1 MLLVITFIDID
12 HQIIPDILSVTGIP
26 LFFLLGFLVPFI
38 TWKDA
43 LIGILAGGG
52 LLYAVAFGYQ
62 MLTGRDGMGGGDIKL
77 LAMIGAMIGW
87 QGILFTVFVSSLSGT
102 VIGLLLALPAGRS
115 MKSRLPFGPFLAA
128 GAIAYLFCGP
138 ALIRWYI
145 GFCQHHRLKGQAGGY
160 EDVCHYF
167 RYSRQS
173 GCVRGRAARYRN
185 PVDHRDFQLWATTSA
200 TGRNPKPLFN
210 AWRPSTFH
218 RYWATTNWRSPTP
231 LNWTGSTRWP
241 ANPCAK
247 PVAMLSEGSID
258 LIQHFPYCPRS

>member
-1 MLLVITFIDID
+1 MPVLLQLEIFAFIFGACIGSFLNVCIYRIPEGKSVIHPPSACPQCGYRIRFYDNIPIVSYILLRGRCRRCKVHIPVRYPLVELITGLAALAVFLKYGPTLAAGIYFLFIAVLLVITFIDID
-12 HQIIPDILSVTGIP
+12 HQIIPDILSLTGIP

-62 MLTGRDGMGGGDIKL
+62 LLTGRDGMGGGDIKL

-145 GFCQHHRLKGQAGGY
+145 WFA
-160 EDVCHYF
+160 
-167 RYSRQS
+167 S
-173 GCVRGRAARYRN
+173 
-185 PVDHRDFQLWATTSA
+185 TT
-200 TGRNPKPLFN
+200 G
-210 AWRPSTFH
+210 
-218 RYWATTNWRSPTP
+218 
-231 LNWTGSTRWP
+231 
-241 ANPCAK
+241 
-247 PVAMLSEGSID
+247 
-258 LIQHFPYCPRS
+258 

>member
-1 MLLVITFIDID
+1 MPVFLQLGIFAFIFGACIGSFLNVCIYRIPEGKSIVHPPSACPQCGYRIRFYDNIPIVSYILLRGRCRRCKVHIPVRYPLVELVTGIAALAVFLKYGPTLAAGIYFLFIAVLLVITFIDID

-62 MLTGRDGMGGGDIKL
+62 LLTGRDGMGGGDIKL

-102 VIGLLLALPAGRS
+102 IVGLLLALPSGRS

-145 GFCQHHRLKGQAGGY
+145 GFA
-160 EDVCHYF
+160 
-167 RYSRQS
+167 
-173 GCVRGRAARYRN
+173 
-185 PVDHRDFQLWATTSA
+185 SA
-200 TGRNPKPLFN
+200 TG
-210 AWRPSTFH
+210 
-218 RYWATTNWRSPTP
+218 
-231 LNWTGSTRWP
+231 
-241 ANPCAK
+241 
-247 PVAMLSEGSID
+247 
-258 LIQHFPYCPRS
+258 

>member
-1 MLLVITFIDID
+1 MPIFLQLEIFAFVFGACIGSFLNVCIYRIPEGKSIIHPPSACPQCGYRIRFYDNIPIVSYILLRGRCRRCKVHIPVRYPLVELVTGIAALAVFLKYGPTLAAGIYFLFIAVLLVITFIDID

-62 MLTGRDGMGGGDIKL
+62 LLTGRDGMGGGDIKL

-87 QGILFTVFVSSLSGT
+87 QGILFTVFISSLSGT

-145 GFCQHHRLKGQAGGY
+145 SFA
-160 EDVCHYF
+160 
-167 RYSRQS
+167 S
-173 GCVRGRAARYRN
+173 
-185 PVDHRDFQLWATTSA
+185 TT
-200 TGRNPKPLFN
+200 G
-210 AWRPSTFH
+210 
-218 RYWATTNWRSPTP
+218 
-231 LNWTGSTRWP
+231 
-241 ANPCAK
+241 
-247 PVAMLSEGSID
+247 
-258 LIQHFPYCPRS
+258 

>member
-1 MLLVITFIDID
+1 MPVFLQLEIFAFIFGACIGSFLNVCIYRIPEGKSIIHPPSACPQCGYRIRFYDNIPIVSYILLRGRCRRCKVHIPVRYPLVELITGLAALAVFLKYGPTLAAGIYFLFIAVLLVITFIDID
-12 HQIIPDILSVTGIP
+12 HQIIPDILSVSGIP
-26 LFFLLGFLVPFI
+26 LFFLLGFLIPFI

-62 MLTGRDGMGGGDIKL
+62 LLTGRDGMGGGDIKL

-138 ALIRWYI
+138 ELIRWYI
-145 GFCQHHRLKGQAGGY
+145 GFA
-160 EDVCHYF
+160 
-167 RYSRQS
+167 
-173 GCVRGRAARYRN
+173 
-185 PVDHRDFQLWATTSA
+185 SA
-200 TGRNPKPLFN
+200 TG
-210 AWRPSTFH
+210 
-218 RYWATTNWRSPTP
+218 
-231 LNWTGSTRWP
+231 
-241 ANPCAK
+241 
-247 PVAMLSEGSID
+247 
-258 LIQHFPYCPRS
+258 

>member
-1 MLLVITFIDID
+1 MRMPVLLQLEIFAFIFGACIGSFLNVCIYRIPEGKSVIHPPSACPQCGYRIRFYDNIPIVSYILLRGRCRRCKVHIPVRYPLVELITGLAALAVFLKYGPTLAAGIYFLFIAVLLVITFIDID
-12 HQIIPDILSVTGIP
+12 HQIIPDILSLTGIP

-62 MLTGRDGMGGGDIKL
+62 LLTGRDGMGGGDIKL

-145 GFCQHHRLKGQAGGY
+145 WFA
-160 EDVCHYF
+160 
-167 RYSRQS
+167 S
-173 GCVRGRAARYRN
+173 
-185 PVDHRDFQLWATTSA
+185 TT
-200 TGRNPKPLFN
+200 G
-210 AWRPSTFH
+210 
-218 RYWATTNWRSPTP
+218 
-231 LNWTGSTRWP
+231 
-241 ANPCAK
+241 
-247 PVAMLSEGSID
+247 
-258 LIQHFPYCPRS
+258 

>member
-1 MLLVITFIDID
+1 MPLFLQLEIFVFIFGACIGSFLNVCIYRIPEGKSIIHPPSACPQCGYRIRFYDNIPIVSYILLRGRCRRCQIHIPIRYPLVELITGLAALSVFLKYGPTPAAGIYFLFIAVLLVITFIDID

-62 MLTGRDGMGGGDIKL
+62 LLTGRDGMGGGDIKL

-145 GFCQHHRLKGQAGGY
+145 GFA
-160 EDVCHYF
+160 
-167 RYSRQS
+167 
-173 GCVRGRAARYRN
+173 
-185 PVDHRDFQLWATTSA
+185 SA
-200 TGRNPKPLFN
+200 TG
-210 AWRPSTFH
+210 
-218 RYWATTNWRSPTP
+218 
-231 LNWTGSTRWP
+231 
-241 ANPCAK
+241 
-247 PVAMLSEGSID
+247 
-258 LIQHFPYCPRS
+258 

>member
-1 MLLVITFIDID
+1 MPVLLQLEIFAFIFGACIGSFLNVCIYRIPEGKSVIHPPSACPQCGYRIRFYDNIPIVSYILLRGRCRRCKVHIPVRYPLVELITGLSALAVFLKYGPTLAAGIYFLFIAVLLVITFIDID
-12 HQIIPDILSVTGIP
+12 HQIIPDILSLTGIP

-62 MLTGRDGMGGGDIKL
+62 LLTGRDGMGGGDIKL

-145 GFCQHHRLKGQAGGY
+145 WFA
-160 EDVCHYF
+160 
-167 RYSRQS
+167 S
-173 GCVRGRAARYRN
+173 
-185 PVDHRDFQLWATTSA
+185 TT
-200 TGRNPKPLFN
+200 G
-210 AWRPSTFH
+210 
-218 RYWATTNWRSPTP
+218 
-231 LNWTGSTRWP
+231 
-241 ANPCAK
+241 
-247 PVAMLSEGSID
+247 
-258 LIQHFPYCPRS
+258 